1 MKRSS
6 YHLPAPSSKE
16 QVSSLQAVNKMIKDR
31 KILLVLIGCII
42 GTVLSANLCLS
53 DVRPFNPWPSTGKW
67 LATTNNNT
75 DPGNSLAFFIPPPSS
90 WDEKSRI

>member
-16 QVSSLQAVNKMIKDR
+16 QVSSLQTVNKITKDR
-31 KILLVLIGCII
+31 KILLVLTGCII

-53 DVRPFNPWPSTGKW
+53 DVLPFS
-67 LATTNNNT
+67 
-75 DPGNSLAFFIPPPSS
+75 D
-90 WDEKSRI
+90 DEPELQVVAAVTVASMLGD